1 MNVVLSQILK
11 DRGYERL
18 VLQVGKGSLLPTAD
32 SCPHITLEAYRF
44 KSSIA
49 DDIEQA
55 DLVIS
60 HAGE

>member
-1 MNVVLSQILK
+1 MNVVLSQTLK